1 LIIGIPIP
9 RFSLLAVITFRETV
23 TLIMRVCVRD
33 HVTCCLARRRN
44 ARRVCMIMALTLP
57 LGSVKVVGVKAVD
70 QQAPTVPAEERRSKS
85 G

>member
-23 TLIMRVCVRD
+23 TLIMHVCVRD
-33 HVTCCLARRRN
+33 HVTCCLARRHS
-44 ARRVCMIMALTLP
+44 AKRVCMIMALTLP
-57 LGSVKVVGVKAVD
+57 LGSVKVAGVKAVD
-70 QQAPTVPAEERRSKS
+70 QKAPTVRAEERRSKS